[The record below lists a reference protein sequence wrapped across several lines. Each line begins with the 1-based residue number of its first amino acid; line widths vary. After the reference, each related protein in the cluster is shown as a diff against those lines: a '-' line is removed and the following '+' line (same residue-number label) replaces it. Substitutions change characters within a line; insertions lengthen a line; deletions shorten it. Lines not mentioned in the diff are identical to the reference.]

1 MAESIMRK
9 FIKAAM
15 PYGLIRAGDSF
26 SLWLQKRRIIH
37 PENISLKNKHYGERC
52 FILCNGP
59 SINTQNL
66 LPLKSE
72 IVFSVS
78 NGYRHP
84 DFLSFQPKYHC
95 IPQVT
100 RTQMQESDISKWFKE
115 MDSALGSAE
124 MFMSDTEKKLVK
136 KNTLFYGRKIHYLSL
151 GIISH
156 ENCQEEIPDLSRA
169 CMGVQSVPI
178 MCLMIAMY
186 MGFKKIYL
194 LGVEHDFFLTDYYK
208 YFYEE
213 HADFLKGKLGGVT
226 DDDKITDSR
235 YVQFCELKLLWEQ
248 YRVIK
253 AIALAN
259 GIEVFNAT
267 AGGALDEFPRVKLED
282 IVDVKDL

>member
-1 MAESIMRK
+1 VAGSIMRK
-9 FIKAAM
+9 LIKAAM
-15 PYGLIRAGDSF
+15 PYGLIGAAKSF
-26 SLWLQKRRIIH
+26 SLWLQKRKVIH
-37 PENISLKNKHYGERC
+37 PENISLKNKHDGERC

-84 DFLSFQPKYHC
+84 DFLTFQPTYHC

-100 RTQMQESDISKWFKE
+100 RTRLRENEISKWFQE

-124 MFMSDTEKKLVK
+124 IFMSDTEKELVK
-136 KNTLFYGRKIHYLSL
+136 KNTLFHGRKIHYLAL
-151 GIISH
+151 GSYLGKW
-156 ENCQEEIPDLSRA
+156 NREEVPDLSKA

-194 LGVEHDFFLTDYYK
+194 LGVDHDHFLKGEYK
-208 YFYEE
+208 YFYKRHSEV
-213 HADFLKGKLGGVT
+213 LRGKLGGVS
-226 DDDKITDSR
+226 DEDKITDSR

-248 YRVIK
+248 YRVVK

-259 GIEVFNAT
+259 GIKVFNAT
-267 AGGALDEFPRVKLED
+267 AGGALDEFPRVRLED
-282 IVDVKDL
+282 VIDVKGV